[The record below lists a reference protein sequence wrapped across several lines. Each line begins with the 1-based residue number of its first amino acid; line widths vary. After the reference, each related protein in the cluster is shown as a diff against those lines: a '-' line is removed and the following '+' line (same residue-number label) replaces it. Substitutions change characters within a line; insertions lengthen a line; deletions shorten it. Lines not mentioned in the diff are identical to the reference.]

1 MRSLVVAAVVF
12 SSAACATTGQYDG
25 AKQYAAPT
33 LTLPNV
39 QADLHAAV
47 EVMARNEG
55 WSIVASAPGRIE
67 ALTPVDTTL
76 GVGMRE
82 RWVFSIDDYQVAVTR
97 VLEAQWDRGGEWQ
110 SDAQVCTGYVYLRE
124 QEVLATLE
132 KQATRATSYAVAQA
146 RGKQGL

>member
-1 MRSLVVAAVVF
+1 MRSLLVAAVVL

-25 AKQYAAPT
+25 AKKYAAPT
-33 LTLPNV
+33 LTLPSV

-47 EVMARNEG
+47 EVMVRNEG
-55 WSIVASAPGRIE
+55 WKIVASDENHIE
-67 ALTPVDTTL
+67 AVTPVDTTL

-82 RWVFSIDDYQVAVTR
+82 RWMFAIADYQIAVTR
-97 VLEAQWDRGGEWQ
+97 VLEAQWDRGGAWQ

-132 KQATRATSYAVAQA
+132 KQAARGTTYAVAQA
-146 RGKQGL
+146 KTKQGS